1 MSLAA
6 SHHTLPASV
15 RDRLEYRVYLAAAF
29 AIFLPAALIG
39 RCLPRRMRP
48 LGRNTGR
55 VSVIEEATTAARNV
69 APWIFMG

>member
-1 MSLAA
+1 MTLAA
-6 SHHTLPASV
+6 SNHPLPASV

-29 AIFLPAALIG
+29 LVFLPAALIG

-48 LGRNTGR
+48 FGRNTGR
-55 VSVIEEATTAARNV
+55 VSAFEEATTAARNV